1 MQIDELGRQSAG
13 MATAPVER
21 ADALV
26 LFGATG
32 DLARKKLFSAIY
44 HMAESGTL
52 DMPVV
57 GIARSGWD
65 SERFRAHVATAIG
78 ETVQVIDPPV
88 LEALLARIHLV
99 GGDYSDEVTFA
110 HLRRAGGPG
119 VGSAGVLPRRS
130 RRGCSRP

>member
-1 MQIDELGRQSAG
+1 MSSAG
-13 MATAPVER
+13 NRRGWRRPRSER

-44 HMAESGTL
+44 HMAEAGTL

-65 SERFRAHVATAIG
+65 SERFRAHV
-78 ETVQVIDPPV
+78 
-88 LEALLARIHLV
+88 
-99 GGDYSDEVTFA
+99 GDRD
-110 HLRRAGGPG
+110 R
-119 VGSAGVLPRRS
+119 
-130 RRGCSRP
+130 

>member
-1 MQIDELGRQSAG
+1 MQIDELGPQSPG
-13 MATAPVER
+13 MARAPVER

-57 GIARSGWD
+57 GVARSGWD

-78 ETVQVIDPPV
+78 ETVQGIDPAV
-88 LEALLARIHLV
+88 LEALLGRTHLV

-110 HLRRAGGPG
+110 QSWRAWGRRARR
-119 VGSAGVLPRRS
+119 STSRS
-130 RRGCSRP
+130 RRGCSRR